1 MLKASHRQAAEGQG
15 RLGVAGTQRGTWAW
29 QAQEIA
35 KAQNVG
41 CASGA
46 TCPEGPVMCGVC
58 FSGACLRD
66 ASRSLIPTAIL
77 APGHSSQLPSAP
89 TPTPA
94 SGLLRS
100 AGLFSHHSLFFLCW
114 KPQESDRHFAA
125 RSWLCLCLFSFHGLP
140 YEFCQVAQVLSS
152 ESWPLKRVSYVRMT
166 PVTDRTGARGY

>member
-46 TCPEGPVMCGVC
+46 TCPAGPVMCGVC

-94 SGLLRS
+94 LGLLRS
-100 AGLFSHHSLFFLCW
+100 AGLFSHHSLFFMLETSRIR
-114 KPQESDRHFAA
+114 QTFR
-125 RSWLCLCLFSFHGLP
+125 
-140 YEFCQVAQVLSS
+140 SS
-152 ESWPLKRVSYVRMT
+152 ELALSVPVFLSWPPIRVLPSSS
-166 PVTDRTGARGY
+166 GAVVGKLAFEKSVIREDDTCDGQDWR